1 MKGKSQAMDRIS
13 MAADAL
19 IDAEYANTVLKEFP
33 NLSAPKSIEE
43 AFLIQ
48 DAVLKKRGG
57 EIAAW
62 KVGPGSGEITIT
74 CAPITV
80 DRVFNHRPNCQ
91 IPTDLRV

>member
-1 MKGKSQAMDRIS
+1 MDRIS
-13 MAADAL
+13 IAADAL

-74 CAPITV
+74 CA
-80 DRVFNHRPNCQ
+80 
-91 IPTDLRV
+91 